1 MPLFGKK
8 KSPEEQIAATRA
20 KLRDL
25 VQQCLAGNIQRT
37 ELPERFYTLMKNE
50 FPLRYLAEP
59 AVNHYMSD
67 TSDLPLEARMIY
79 GATMLPTLQR
89 LLAEAQGR

>member
-25 VQQCLAGNIQRT
+25 VQQCLAGKIQRT

-50 FPLRYLAEP
+50 FPLQYLAEP
-59 AVNHYMSD
+59 TVNHYMSD
-67 TSDLPLEARMIY
+67 TSDLPREARMIY

-89 LLAEAQGR
+89 ILAEAQGR

>member
-25 VQQCLAGNIQRT
+25 VQQCLAGKIQRT

-59 AVNHYMSD
+59 TVNHYMSD

-89 LLAEAQGR
+89 ILAEAQGR